1 MFTDFR
7 KLSYD
12 IKHVNKDIYSRCKDK
27 KTLNGKIFKRKKG
40 ANLVPHNNT
49 EWENSIWIE
58 CLTKLQR
65 PKPQNKSNTNNHGER
80 RQPNM

>member
-27 KTLNGKIFKRKKG
+27 KTLNGKIFKRKKE

-49 EWENSIWIE
+49 E
-58 CLTKLQR
+58 
-65 PKPQNKSNTNNHGER
+65 
-80 RQPNM
+80 